1 MMVDDFGAQQ
11 KQFNQGAG
19 IQYISV
25 VDERNRRGRPP
36 KSKKPPELEKKE
48 LELKEQREKELRDKW
63 LEDQKTSGEAA
74 EAPGEEDQQNV

>member
-1 MMVDDFGAQQ
+1 MMVDDFATQQ
-11 KQFNQGAG
+11 KQYSQIQQMGPG

-48 LELKEQREKELRDKW
+48 LEFRE
-63 LEDQKTSGEAA
+63 
-74 EAPGEEDQQNV
+74 

>member
-11 KQFNQGAG
+11 KQYLTAP

-48 LELKEQREKELRDKW
+48 MEFREQRERELREKRIR
-63 LEDQKTSGEAA
+63 DQDG
-74 EAPGEEDQQNV
+74 DN

>member
-11 KQFNQGAG
+11 KQYQQGN

-48 LELKEQREKELRDKW
+48 MEFREQREKELKARRM
-63 LEDQKTSGEAA
+63 
-74 EAPGEEDQQNV
+74 

>member
-11 KQFNQGAG
+11 KQYNQNG

-48 LELKEQREKELRDKW
+48 MEFRE
-63 LEDQKTSGEAA
+63 
-74 EAPGEEDQQNV
+74 